1 MHWEWFDAA
10 LILDFGFQQ
19 TNTLIQSDYASCVL
33 VSIHYCTQIDKINI
47 QTLRQMLFYQ
57 QERLW

>member
-19 TNTLIQSDYASCVL
+19 TNTLIQSDDASCVL
-33 VSIHYCTQIDKINI
+33 VSLHYGTQINKINV
-47 QTLRQMLFYQ
+47 QTLRQMLFRQ
-57 QERLW
+57 QERL